1 MKFIVEVELAGAPV
15 VDKVDQPNPEVELAD
30 APVVDKVEQPTHFN
44 PDGPVFGATVQG
56 QEITNVVPDSPAA
69 NAGLKVGDK
78 ILTFNGQ
85 KIVDARDYDKA
96 VDVSPLDAELTVLKK
111 ATGDEENVVLRLNKT
126 VDVNGPVFGATVQG
140 QKIINVV
147 PNSPAALAG
156 LKVGDKILVFNG
168 ENVDDAQDFSDAVDK
183 AAADSWLRVL
193 GQDGQFRDVLIN
205 LNKK

>member
-78 ILTFNGQ
+78 IL
-85 KIVDARDYDKA
+85 
-96 VDVSPLDAELTVLKK
+96 
-111 ATGDEENVVLRLNKT
+111 
-126 VDVNGPVFGATVQG
+126 
-140 QKIINVV
+140 
-147 PNSPAALAG
+147 
-156 LKVGDKILVFNG
+156 VFNG